1 MRSKTLALWL
11 LSAAHITSASSVTA
25 DSETTQY
32 PPSAE
37 EVIDQSCNL
46 SLYGPDAPTSRD
58 CELSKAAVNADEVL
72 IKTDQGTFL
81 EHADNVDVNKVSL
94 EG

>member
-1 MRSKTLALWL
+1 MRSKTLAFWL
-11 LSAAHITSASSVTA
+11 LSAAQITSASSVTA
-25 DSETTQY
+25 DSETKQY

-37 EVIDQSCNL
+37 EVIDESCNL

-58 CELSKAAVNADEVL
+58 CELSKAAINAEEVL
-72 IKTDQGTFL
+72 IKTDQGTFAA
-81 EHADNVDVNKVSL
+81 HANDVDVNKVSL